1 MPMASLRTLFI
12 SLLAALT
19 LAAAPTASA
28 IVDGTLDVE
37 HDYVVFV
44 GQQVDVPGVGTF
56 NTVGCSGVL
65 VAPTVVVTAAHC
77 SILGP
82 PVPPSW
88 IRWVVIR
95 GEGTRTP
102 DAVQVSGTFVVHP
115 GFCIACPG
123 APAEGFA
130 NNDLAVVL
138 LDSPL
143 PGPYAKLPKADFVG
157 KHFDKEKQLVAAGYG
172 FTDPALRDIGTRRS
186 TQAGA
191 VVASNAPNFLL
202 LPVPSKSKYG
212 TTCVGDSG
220 GGALLGTMVVAVH
233 SIGDDAC
240 GGPSFAYRLDTPDAQ
255 GFLSTYVDVR

>member
-1 MPMASLRTLFI
+1 MASLRTLFA

-44 GQQVDVPGVGTF
+44 GQQVQLPDGTWV
-56 NTVGCSGVL
+56 NGNACSGVL
-65 VAPTVVVTAAHC
+65 VAPTIVLTAAHC
-77 SILGP
+77 TLGP
-82 PVPPSW
+82 PPSFPQ
-88 IRWVVIR
+88 RAVVR
-95 GEGTRTP
+95 QGESIFAPEAMALG
-102 DAVQVSGTFVVHP
+102 SFNVHP

-123 APAEGFA
+123 APDPNFA
-130 NNDLAVVL
+130 NNDLAVIV

-143 PGPYAKLPKADFVG
+143 SGPYAKLPKAGFAG
-157 KHFDKEKQLVAAGYG
+157 KHFDKEKQLVAAGFGLSSPDGSG
-172 FTDPALRDIGTRRS
+172 FGFRRS
-186 TQAGA
+186 AQAGA

-212 TTCVGDSG
+212 TACFGDSG
-220 GGALLGTMVVAVH
+220 GAALLGTMLVGVH

-240 GGPSFAYRLDTPDAQ
+240 GGPSFVYRLDTPDAQ
-255 GFLSTYVDVR
+255 SFLSNYLDVRG

>member
-1 MPMASLRTLFI
+1 MASLRTLFI

-28 IVDGTLDVE
+28 IVDGSVDVE

-44 GQQVDVPGVGTF
+44 GQQVTIPGMGTF

-77 SILGP
+77 SLLGP
-82 PVPPSW
+82 PVPSSW

-95 GEGTRTP
+95 GESTTAP
-102 DAVQVSGTFVVHP
+102 DAMRVSGTFVTHP
-115 GFCIACPG
+115 GFCIGCPG
-123 APAEGFA
+123 APEGFA

-143 PGPYAKLPKADFVG
+143 PGPYAKLPKAGFVG
-157 KHFDKEKQLVAAGYG
+157 KHFDKEKQLVAAGFG
-172 FTDPALRDIGTRRS
+172 ITGPGLRDIGTRRS
-186 TQAGA
+186 AQAGA

-202 LPVPSKSKYG
+202 LPVPSKKKYG
-212 TTCVGDSG
+212 TVCTGDSG
-220 GGALLGTMVVAVH
+220 GAALLGTMVVAVH
-233 SIGDDAC
+233 SIGDDQC
-240 GGPSFAYRLDTPDAQ
+240 GGPSYAYRLDTPDAQ
-255 GFLSTYVDVR
+255 SFLSMYLDVRG